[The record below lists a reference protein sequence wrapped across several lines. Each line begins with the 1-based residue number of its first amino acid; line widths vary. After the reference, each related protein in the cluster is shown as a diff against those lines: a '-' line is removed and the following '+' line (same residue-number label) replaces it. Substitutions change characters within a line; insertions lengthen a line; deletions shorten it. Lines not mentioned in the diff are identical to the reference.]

1 MKRVEDFDIIQE
13 VVFEDGHGFA
23 LGYSRQAALPYATWQ
38 FTEMPGGERDY
49 YQSRYELSQVDAE
62 KDFIRRKEN
71 YQYLSKVDIK
81 ISGREPRPYFRYY
94 STQRPVDIG
103 TYPNHTANRPIV
115 IVNYDTDRRRPV
127 AGESF
132 SAWGELTYVC
142 PLIQKQIED
151 YELKPAPYNQD
162 IVSRMMLAKSC

>member
-49 YQSRYELSQVDAE
+49 YQSRYELSPVDAE

-71 YQYLSKVDIK
+71 YQYLSKVDVK
-81 ISGREPRPYFRYY
+81 ISGREPRPYFRYLY
-94 STQRPVDIG
+94 ITR
-103 TYPNHTANRPIV
+103 
-115 IVNYDTDRRRPV
+115 
-127 AGESF
+127 E
-132 SAWGELTYVC
+132 
-142 PLIQKQIED
+142 
-151 YELKPAPYNQD
+151 
-162 IVSRMMLAKSC
+162 